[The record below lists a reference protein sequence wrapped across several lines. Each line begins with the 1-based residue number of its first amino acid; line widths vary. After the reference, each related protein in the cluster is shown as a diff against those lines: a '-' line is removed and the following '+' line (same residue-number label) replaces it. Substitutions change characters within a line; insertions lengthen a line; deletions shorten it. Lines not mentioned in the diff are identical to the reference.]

1 MPAFLVVEGHG
12 ELEAAHNLIVR
23 LTREHGHDL
32 QWARPR
38 RFPNLHLERGVHKA
52 AEVVRIEPAVDALL
66 ILRDED
72 DACPAQTGPE
82 IAAWLRALKLP
93 FPAAVVMFCREYETL
108 FLPCVDLMAGV
119 PLRGNATERPGLRL
133 GTRFEGDPESI
144 RGVKEWLSKH
154 FPRGSSYKPTLD
166 QLPLTRMIRF
176 DRLRSCGL
184 PCFGTLER
192 ALHFLAEARGN
203 TGLVYPQS
211 TANSTTQ

>member
-1 MPAFLVVEGHG
+1 MPAFMVVEGHG

-38 RFPNLHLERGVHKA
+38 RFPNLHLERGIHKA

-72 DACPAQTGPE
+72 DACPAHTGPA
-82 IAAWLRALKLP
+82 IAGWLRALKLP

-119 PLRGNATERPGLRL
+119 PLRGNASERPGLQP
-133 GTRFEGDPESI
+133 GTRFDGDPESI
-144 RGVKEWLSKH
+144 RGVKEWLSKN

-192 ALHFLAEARGN
+192 ALQFLAEARGH
-203 TGLVYPQS
+203 GGRVYPRHS
-211 TANSTTQ
+211 SSP